1 MKNDQFFKNKVIF
14 GKYKVNKKIGKG
26 SFGYVFK
33 GLNIQDNSEVA
44 IKIERKDVKSHLLE
58 VESNFLSI
66 LKGYGIPELKSYGY
80 SGQFYILVEE
90 LLGDNLDQIREG
102 RILTLK
108 DIAMLAIQILDR
120 IEFIHSKNIIH
131 RDIKPENFLLGYNNS
146 PIIYIIDFGISRKY
160 RSSRTGKH
168 IKYSLTGK
176 LFGTVRYVSFNGSR
190 GLQQSRRDDLE
201 SIGYMLLFMTKG
213 KLPWQGIN
221 IKDHDKKR
229 KYLQMLY
236 LKKNIT
242 PEMLCKGL
250 PPEFVQYTKY
260 CKNLKFEQDPDYD
273 YLRNLFKNILEKI
286 HEKND
291 LNFSWNKKVFYNIK
305 NSKNEISQ
313 EKYINL
319 LKRKES
325 PQTRLYRIIQ
335 KSLEKNENSK
345 KRIKGS
351 FDIENRN
358 DRGAS
363 EDAVKFESRYKE
375 LDTTNISNDELS
387 YNSLMAHYNMNIMK
401 FQDENKIFE
410 ELNSKNKKIN
420 SNKIKDIPYDINKEK
435 EKIENKINN
444 KSCHSYDKIYNKEE
458 KNIFKKQFNNNINN
472 NNIDINTN
480 HLRLNSYN
488 YFIPHSE
495 KKKNMGLIR
504 FSKIIKNNNLDSSKM
519 KQINIKRRN
528 VYNFNNI
535 KIQNKA
541 NKERSIDLYNKL
553 SINKDKN
560 DFSFKNMNI
569 INSNSYVNMNRNI
582 NSELEENNQKGIYSN
597 IIKNKN
603 LIYNKIK
610 VNNAI
615 RRAKINSDN
624 INLNI
629 SKFLNNKNRNSKKKI
644 NIIIN
649 NNLNNFSKN
658 SSKKD
663 NLINKIYLNNE
674 LCSNDY
680 YKAHKYATKYSKDHY
695 NKKEFIRLTQN
706 KMNPIEL
713 TYINKSKVFK
723 NIKKPILN
731 NFSYN
736 IINNDK
742 NSSGINR
749 NNIFQIKRKM
759 NILDYRPLYNKKQ
772 KSNINYSYNNYFN
785 TSPSSCLHKDSLIR
799 PNNFCINKEAKIIEL
814 NKKIFRENR
823 TPSNEYNR
831 NYFLLNNFN
840 FNFKN
845 NYRKGVIRRAKIPH
859 SNSNINII
867 KNKLK
872 NSNDIHS
879 YINEYKNNNRKHLK
893 LERNLHRH
901 ISPTYFRNNYNLNY
915 II

>member
-1 MKNDQFFKNKVIF
+1 MKNYKYLQNKVIF
-14 GKYKVNKKIGKG
+14 GKYKLKKKIGKG

-44 IKIERKDVKSHLLE
+44 IKVERKDVKSHLLE

-66 LKGYGIPELKSYGY
+66 LKGYGIPEIKSYGY
-80 SGQFYILVEE
+80 SGKFYILVEE
-90 LLGDNLDQIREG
+90 LLGDHLDEIRKGRNLTI
-102 RILTLK
+102 K
-108 DIAMLAIQILDR
+108 DISMLAIQILDR
-120 IEFIHSKNIIH
+120 IEFVHSKNIIH

-168 IKYSLTGK
+168 IKFSLTGK
-176 LFGTVRYVSFNGSR
+176 LFGTVRYVSFNASR
-190 GLQQSRRDDLE
+190 GVQQSRRDDLE
-201 SIGYMLLFMTKG
+201 SIGYMLLYIMKG

-221 IKDHDKKR
+221 MRDHDRKK

-250 PPEFVQYTKY
+250 PQEFTEYVKY
-260 CKNLKFEQDPDYD
+260 CKNLAFEQDPDYE
-273 YLRNLFKNILEKI
+273 YLRNLFRNILKKI

-291 LNFSWNKKVFYNIK
+291 LNFSWNKKLFFRIM
-305 NSKNEISQ
+305 NSKKEISQ

-351 FDIENRN
+351 FDNENQN
-358 DRGAS
+358 NRGAS
-363 EDAVKFESRYKE
+363 EDEVKFESRYKE
-375 LDTTNISNDELS
+375 LDTTDISNEELS

-401 FQDENKIFE
+401 FQDENKIFK
-410 ELNSKNKKIN
+410 ELNSKKNN
-420 SNKIKDIPYDINKEK
+420 SYKIKDIPYDINKKKEK

-444 KSCHSYDKIYNKEE
+444 KSCRSLDNIYNKEE
-458 KNIFKKQFNNNINN
+458 KNILKKQFNNNID
-472 NNIDINTN
+472 IDIDKK
-480 HLRLNSYN
+480 HLHLNSYN

-495 KKKNMGLIR
+495 EKKNMCQIK
-504 FSKIIKNNNLDSSKM
+504 FSKIINSNNFDSSKI
-519 KQINIKRRN
+519 KEINTKSRN
-528 VYNFNNI
+528 TFNFNKI
-535 KIQNKA
+535 EIQNKL
-541 NKERSIDLYNKL
+541 NKYRSIGLNNQL
-553 SINKDKN
+553 SMNKD

-569 INSNSYVNMNRNI
+569 NNSNLNSNSYLNINRNI
-582 NSELEENNQKGIYSN
+582 NSEFEENSQQGKYSN

-615 RRAKINSDN
+615 KRARINSNN
-624 INLNI
+624 INLHI
-629 SKFLNNKNRNSKKKI
+629 SNLLNNKSRKNNKKI

-649 NNLNNFSKN
+649 NNLNSFSKN
-658 SSKKD
+658 SSKKE

-680 YKAHKYATKYSKDHY
+680 YKEHKYDNKYSKDHY
-695 NKKEFIRLTQN
+695 KNEFIKLTQR
-706 KMNPIEL
+706 KINPKEI
-713 TYINKSKVFK
+713 TYINKSNVFK
-723 NIKKPILN
+723 NIKRPIIDN
-731 NFSYN
+731 YSYN
-736 IINNDK
+736 IINDV
-742 NSSGINR
+742 NR
-749 NNIFQIKRKM
+749 NNHFQIKRKM

-772 KSNINYSYNNYFN
+772 KLDILNNISYYNYSN
-785 TSPSSCLHKDSLIR
+785 TSANSCLHKNSLIH
-799 PNNFCINKEAKIIEL
+799 PNNFFINKEAKIIEL
-814 NKKIFRENR
+814 NKRILRKNR
-823 TPSNEYNR
+823 TPPNEYYNG
-831 NYFLLNNFN
+831 NYSLLNNFS
-840 FNFKN
+840 FKN
-845 NYRKGVIRRAKIPH
+845 NYEKGVIKRAKIPH

-867 KNKLK
+867 KNRLK
-872 NSNDIHS
+872 NSSDVHS
-879 YINEYKNNNRKHLK
+879 YINEYKNKNQMHLR

-901 ISPTYFRNNYNLNY
+901 ISPTYLRNNYLQY
-915 II
+915 KITFKRLLI

>member
-1 MKNDQFFKNKVIF
+1 
-14 GKYKVNKKIGKG
+14 
-26 SFGYVFK
+26 
-33 GLNIQDNSEVA
+33 
-44 IKIERKDVKSHLLE
+44 
-58 VESNFLSI
+58 
-66 LKGYGIPELKSYGY
+66 
-80 SGQFYILVEE
+80 
-90 LLGDNLDQIREG
+90 
-102 RILTLK
+102 
-108 DIAMLAIQILDR
+108 
-120 IEFIHSKNIIH
+120 
-131 RDIKPENFLLGYNNS
+131 
-146 PIIYIIDFGISRKY
+146 
-160 RSSRTGKH
+160 
-168 IKYSLTGK
+168 
-176 LFGTVRYVSFNGSR
+176 
-190 GLQQSRRDDLE
+190 
-201 SIGYMLLFMTKG
+201 
-213 KLPWQGIN
+213 
-221 IKDHDKKR
+221 
-229 KYLQMLY
+229 
-236 LKKNIT
+236 
-242 PEMLCKGL
+242 
-250 PPEFVQYTKY
+250 
-260 CKNLKFEQDPDYD
+260 
-273 YLRNLFKNILEKI
+273 
-286 HEKND
+286 
-291 LNFSWNKKVFYNIK
+291 
-305 NSKNEISQ
+305 
-313 EKYINL
+313 
-319 LKRKES
+319 
-325 PQTRLYRIIQ
+325 
-335 KSLEKNENSK
+335 
-345 KRIKGS
+345 
-351 FDIENRN
+351 
-358 DRGAS
+358 
-363 EDAVKFESRYKE
+363 
-375 LDTTNISNDELS
+375 
-387 YNSLMAHYNMNIMK
+387 
-401 FQDENKIFE
+401 
-410 ELNSKNKKIN
+410 
-420 SNKIKDIPYDINKEK
+420 
-435 EKIENKINN
+435 
-444 KSCHSYDKIYNKEE
+444 
-458 KNIFKKQFNNNINN
+458 
-472 NNIDINTN
+472 
-480 HLRLNSYN
+480 
-488 YFIPHSE
+488 
-495 KKKNMGLIR
+495 MGLIR

-723 NIKKPILN
+723 NIKRPILN
-731 NFSYN
+731 NSSYN

-799 PNNFCINKEAKIIEL
+799 PNNFCINNEAKIIEL

-845 NYRKGVIRRAKIPH
+845 NYRKGVIRKAKIQH

-872 NSNDIHS
+872 NSSDIHR
-879 YINEYKNNNRKHLK
+879 YINEYKNNNRMHLK

>member
-14 GKYKVNKKIGKG
+14 GKYKLNKKIGKG

-221 IKDHDKKR
+221 MKDHDKKR

-410 ELNSKNKKIN
+410 ELNSKNKKNN

-495 KKKNMGLIR
+495 EKKNMGLIR

-615 RRAKINSDN
+615 KRAKINSDN

-723 NIKKPILN
+723 NIKRPILN
-731 NFSYN
+731 NSSYN

-799 PNNFCINKEAKIIEL
+799 PNNFCINNEAKIIEL

-845 NYRKGVIRRAKIPH
+845 NYRKGVIRKAKIQH

-872 NSNDIHS
+872 NSSDIHR
-879 YINEYKNNNRKHLK
+879 YINEYKNNNRMHLK

>member
-1 MKNDQFFKNKVIF
+1 MKNYKYLQNKVIF
-14 GKYKVNKKIGKG
+14 GKYKLKKKIGKG

-44 IKIERKDVKSHLLE
+44 IKVERKDVKSHLLE

-66 LKGYGIPELKSYGY
+66 LKGYGIPEIKSYGY
-80 SGQFYILVEE
+80 SGKFYILVEE
-90 LLGDNLDQIREG
+90 LLGDHLDEIRKGRNLTI
-102 RILTLK
+102 K
-108 DIAMLAIQILDR
+108 DISMLAIQILDR
-120 IEFIHSKNIIH
+120 IEFVHSKNIIH

-168 IKYSLTGK
+168 IKFSLTGK
-176 LFGTVRYVSFNGSR
+176 LFGTVRYVSFNASR
-190 GLQQSRRDDLE
+190 GVQQSRRDDLE
-201 SIGYMLLFMTKG
+201 SIGYMLLYIMKG

-221 IKDHDKKR
+221 MRDHDRKK

-250 PPEFVQYTKY
+250 PQEFTEYVKY
-260 CKNLKFEQDPDYD
+260 CKNLAFEQDPDYE
-273 YLRNLFKNILEKI
+273 YLRNLFRNILKKI

-291 LNFSWNKKVFYNIK
+291 LNFSWNKKLFFRIM
-305 NSKNEISQ
+305 NSKKEISQ

-351 FDIENRN
+351 FDNENQN
-358 DRGAS
+358 NRGAS
-363 EDAVKFESRYKE
+363 EDEVKFESRYKE
-375 LDTTNISNDELS
+375 LDTTDISNEELS

-401 FQDENKIFE
+401 FQDENKIFK
-410 ELNSKNKKIN
+410 ELNSKKNN
-420 SNKIKDIPYDINKEK
+420 SYKIKDIPYNINKKKEK

-444 KSCHSYDKIYNKEE
+444 KSCRSLDNIYNKEE
-458 KNIFKKQFNNNINN
+458 KNILKKQFNNNID
-472 NNIDINTN
+472 IDIDKK
-480 HLRLNSYN
+480 HLHLNSYN

-495 KKKNMGLIR
+495 EKKNMCQIK
-504 FSKIIKNNNLDSSKM
+504 FSKIINSNNFDSPKI
-519 KQINIKRRN
+519 KEINTKSRN
-528 VYNFNNI
+528 TFNFNKI
-535 KIQNKA
+535 EIQNKL
-541 NKERSIDLYNKL
+541 NKYRSIGLNNQL
-553 SINKDKN
+553 SMNKD

-569 INSNSYVNMNRNI
+569 NNSNLNSNSYLNINRNI
-582 NSELEENNQKGIYSN
+582 NSEFEENSQQGKYSN

-615 RRAKINSDN
+615 KRARINSNN
-624 INLNI
+624 INLHI
-629 SKFLNNKNRNSKKKI
+629 SNLLNNKNRKNNKKI

-649 NNLNNFSKN
+649 NNLNSFSKN
-658 SSKKD
+658 SSKKE

-680 YKAHKYATKYSKDHY
+680 YKEHKYTNKYSKDHY
-695 NKKEFIRLTQN
+695 KNEFVKLTQR
-706 KMNPIEL
+706 KINPKEI
-713 TYINKSKVFK
+713 TYINKSNVFK
-723 NIKKPILN
+723 NIKRPIIDN
-731 NFSYN
+731 YSYN
-736 IINNDK
+736 I
-742 NSSGINR
+742 NSDVNR
-749 NNIFQIKRKM
+749 NNHFQIKRKM

-772 KSNINYSYNNYFN
+772 KLDILNNISYYNYSN
-785 TSPSSCLHKDSLIR
+785 TSANSCLHKNSLIN
-799 PNNFCINKEAKIIEL
+799 PNNFFINKEAKIIEL
-814 NKKIFRENR
+814 NKRILRYNR
-823 TPSNEYNR
+823 TPSNEYNT
-831 NYFLLNNFN
+831 NYSLLNNY
-840 FNFKN
+840 NFKN
-845 NYRKGVIRRAKIPH
+845 NYGKGVIKRTKIPH
-859 SNSNINII
+859 SNSNLNSI
-867 KNKLK
+867 KNHLK
-872 NSNDIHS
+872 CSSDIHN
-879 YINEYKNNNRKHLK
+879 YINEYKNNNRMHLK

-901 ISPTYFRNNYNLNY
+901 ISPIVLRNNYKLKY